1 MEKVGDRHIPYRTL
15 RFSFGRSCHRATA
28 ALPVGLWFLHPKND
42 LVLIGGIRYPGENSP
57 AWLAWNTTGPRNGL
71 LSPHEFDWCENLG
84 DMLKALEIVGFKSF
98 ADRTRFEFRPGITAI
113 VGPNGSGKSNVVDAI
128 KWVLGEQSVKN
139 LRGKE
144 MTDVIFNGSATRRPL
159 NFAEITITLDN
170 SRGILPID
178 TPEVHIT
185 RRLYRSGE
193 SEYLINRQPCRLRDI
208 RDLLAGTGLAT
219 QAYSVIE
226 QGKIDQLLQA
236 TPLERRAVFEEA
248 AGISRFK
255 SRKLEAQRRLERL
268 EQNLVRLRDIVEE
281 VESRLRVVRSQAGK
295 AQRYQKYAEELRSL
309 RIHLA
314 RLDWQKFNQELARL
328 EEEENRLAGLHAE
341 LSAQCEHLEQEL
353 ATAEGLQTRCDEELS
368 SLQKALSDNREQIAA
383 AETELEHEH
392 SRSHELERE
401 LTRLRKSLAG
411 LTLRAED
418 VQTQRH
424 SLAESLAAA
433 ESQYRDLVR
442 QIAEGERLLT
452 ERLEVLDRRRTEYE
466 ELRARHW
473 DLLQKS
479 LAADAEARQHE
490 GQLQV
495 HAAAIQ
501 RLQQERERL
510 QQLISDLSQE
520 REALRGRHEN
530 ALQDLENI
538 QHSIHLATERRDR
551 CREDYLRVQ
560 SELAELQERRTAA
573 RERARLLQ
581 EWEERLEGI
590 DSGVKD
596 FLQRMRESGNGAA
609 ASLCGL
615 VADLFQVELQVAFL
629 VDAALGDA
637 PQWVVLRDSRPF
649 LEQLRQGNAGLIG
662 RVGVFCLDR
671 LEPAAVTAS
680 LQETVAR
687 ELADAPGVL
696 GNAEQF
702 VAVPDEIAP
711 LRRLLLG
718 NVWFVESL
726 ETALELARRYPQS
739 RFVTMAGEVVT
750 SDGLVIAGPK
760 SAVTGLISRRS
771 ELRSLLQSLAEWE
784 QTAGE
789 LEAHLQETQQ
799 TWEEAETHLNELTER
814 RRQLADKLRESEQ
827 QERQLQRRMEES
839 THRLQGIDRELA
851 ELDQACEK
859 LRQSRDAA
867 TQTKGECENAARQI
881 EQDLARLGEEI
892 SRLENDVQE
901 HHGLLTALKVELA
914 KSEERLE
921 ALRHELRRQ
930 EQAAQERLKELADLQ
945 VRFAET
951 ETAWRQSQRKILSVE
966 MMLAELYSAK
976 DGLTLALHRA
986 GAEREAVHKQRQ
998 SLQHRLQ
1005 ELRRRLK
1012 ETEEQRHK
1020 IDLELNSLRHEK
1032 ATLLQRFEEDYNI
1045 SLAEIDQPVSPEE
1058 TRDRAEIAA
1067 AIDDLRRKIHY
1078 LGNVNLEALEEL
1090 RELEE
1095 RYGTLSSQYQDLVSA
1110 KTALLRIIE
1119 RINADSRRLFA
1130 ATLQTVSEHFAM
1142 LFRELFGGG
1151 QASIELEE
1159 GVDILESGIEIIA
1172 RPPGK
1177 EPRNISLLSGGEK
1190 SLTCVALLLA
1200 IFRSRPSP
1208 FCVLDEV
1215 DAALDEANI
1224 DRFTRVLR
1232 DFLSLTQFVIVT
1244 HSKRT
1249 VTCADTIYGIT
1260 MEESG
1265 VSKRVSVRFEDLS
1278 DNGEILSPPPVTRES
1293 SRGQEKAA

>member
-1 MEKVGDRHIPYRTL
+1 
-15 RFSFGRSCHRATA
+15 
-28 ALPVGLWFLHPKND
+28 
-42 LVLIGGIRYPGENSP
+42 
-57 AWLAWNTTGPRNGL
+57 
-71 LSPHEFDWCENLG
+71 
-84 DMLKALEIVGFKSF
+84 MLKALEIVGFKSF

-128 KWVLGEQSVKN
+128 KWVLGEQSIKN

-328 EEEENRLAGLHAE
+328 EEQENRLAGLQAD

-353 ATAEGLQTRCDEELS
+353 ATAEDLQSRCDEQLS
-368 SLQKALSDNREQIAA
+368 TLQKALSVNREQIAA
-383 AETELEHEH
+383 AEAELEHEH
-392 SRSHELERE
+392 TRSRELERE

-418 VQTQRH
+418 VETQRH
-424 SLAESLAAA
+424 SLAEALAAA

-473 DLLQKS
+473 ELLQKS

-495 HAAAIQ
+495 HAATIQ

-510 QQLISDLSQE
+510 QQVITDLGQE
-520 REALRGRHEN
+520 HEAVRRRHEN
-530 ALQDLENI
+530 VLRELEDI
-538 QHSIHLATERRDR
+538 QHGIHLATERRDQ
-551 CREDYLRVQ
+551 CREDCLRVQ

-596 FLQRMRESGNGAA
+596 FLQRMRQSGDGAA

-649 LEQLRQGNAGLIG
+649 LEQLRQGNAGLTG

-671 LEPAAVTAS
+671 LEPAAAAS
-680 LQETVAR
+680 SHEAVAR
-687 ELADAPGVL
+687 ELAAVPGVL

-702 VAVPDEIAP
+702 VMVPEEILP

-726 ETALELARRYPQS
+726 ETGLELARRYPQS

-771 ELRSLLQSLAEWE
+771 ELRSLLRALAEWE
-784 QTAGE
+784 QTAGK
-789 LEAHLQETQQ
+789 LEAHLQETRRA
-799 TWEEAETHLNELTER
+799 WEEAETHLNELTEQR
-814 RRQLADKLRESEQ
+814 RRLADKLREIEQ
-827 QERQLQRRMEES
+827 QERQLQRRTEES
-839 THRLQGIDRELA
+839 TQRWQSIESEFA

-867 TQTKGECENAARQI
+867 VQAKGDYENAARQI

-914 KSEERLE
+914 KSEERLQ

-945 VRFAET
+945 LRFSET

-966 MMLAELYSAK
+966 MTLAELYSAK
-976 DGLTLALHRA
+976 DGLTLALHQA
-986 GAEREAVHKQRQ
+986 GEEREAVHKQRQ
-998 SLQHRLQ
+998 ALQHRLQ
-1005 ELRRRLK
+1005 ETRRRLK

-1020 IDLELNSLRHEK
+1020 IDLELNSIRHEK
-1032 ATLLQRFEEDYNI
+1032 ATLLQRAEEDYNI
-1045 SLAEIDQPVSPEE
+1045 SLAEIDQPASPEE

-1095 RYGTLSSQYQDLVSA
+1095 RYNTLSSQYQDLVSA
-1110 KTALLRIIE
+1110 KAALLRIIE

-1232 DFLSLTQFVIVT
+1232 EFLSLTQFVIVT

-1278 DNGEILSPPPVTRES
+1278 DNGEILSTAPARSES
-1293 SRGQEKAA
+1293 SRTQEKAA